1 MSSSSLPLLVVIG
14 ATGNQGGSVISH
26 FLAQSPPTYC
36 LRGLTRNTSSAASQA
51 LTAKGVEMVAADV
64 DDYASL
70 KRAFDGAN
78 AIFSVT
84 DFWHPYNDPN
94 NVNKG
99 KENGMLRNE
108 WAYHHEVQQG
118 PFLLPYSHPI
128 TSKTNHSFQA
138 RTS

>member
-1 MSSSSLPLLVVIG
+1 MV
-14 ATGNQGGSVISH
+14 SH
-26 FLAQSPPTYC
+26 FLAQSPLTYC

-118 PFLLPYSHPI
+118 PFPCSSNRKDSRLIIPYRQKHLESCRRNPN
-128 TSKTNHSFQA
+128 S
-138 RTS
+138 